1 MILFLVSFAGW
12 ELAGGFNN
20 SWMARF
26 TQMEKSLFFV
36 IAVIALL
43 GLVTSLKVRNHHDPI
58 EIVNLSN
65 EAV

>member
-1 MILFLVSFAGW
+1 
-12 ELAGGFNN
+12 
-20 SWMARF
+20 
-26 TQMEKSLFFV
+26 MEKSLFFV